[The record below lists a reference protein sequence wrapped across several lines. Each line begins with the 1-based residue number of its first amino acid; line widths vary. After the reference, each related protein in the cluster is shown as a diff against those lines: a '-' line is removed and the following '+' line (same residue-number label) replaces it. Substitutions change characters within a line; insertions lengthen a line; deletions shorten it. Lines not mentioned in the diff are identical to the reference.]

1 MATSNPQPR
10 RDLYRE
16 ITDKIIAAME
26 SGKMPWQRPWNELAE
41 LGMPKNGSSSRPYN
55 GVNSVL
61 LFLESQDRGYS
72 DNRWMTFKQ
81 ASEAGYK
88 VKKGERSVPVYFYKK
103 LELEDRNLNT
113 GEVEK
118 KSIPYLTEYRVFN
131 AEQIEGMPSAATRP
145 VDWNPIEEVEKL
157 VSALNIDIRH
167 GGNRAFYAFAPSQD
181 FLQIPHKSAF
191 PNAAAYASVVLHEVC
206 HWTGG
211 GETRL
216 NRKLSSFD
224 DDPISYAR
232 EELRAHLASAFL
244 SAELGVPNDMENHA
258 AYLNSWL
265 RKVLQDDKHEIFRAA
280 RDATQICNFIM
291 GRMEEVKPSQTASA
305 QPTPP
310 PIIQLSQEQRYRQI
324 GEKILAQARSQNQGG
339 SGVTKGGGMG
349 LGR

>member
-1 MATSNPQPR
+1 MATSNQQPK

-103 LELEDRNLNT
+103 LELEDRNPNT

-157 VSALNIDIRH
+157 VSALNVDIRH
-167 GGNRAFYAFAPSQD
+167 GGNRAFYSPSQD
-181 FLQIPHKSAF
+181 YIQMPHKGAF
-191 PNAAAYASVVLHEVC
+191 PSAQEYFGTLLHEVG
-206 HWTGG
+206 HYSGH
-211 GETRL
+211 ESRL
-216 NRKLSSFD
+216 HREFGRYGDVTYS
-224 DDPISYAR
+224 R
-232 EELRAHLASAFL
+232 EELRAELASAFL
-244 SAELGVPNDMENHA
+244 SAELGVPTNTDNNA
-258 AYLNSWL
+258 AYLASWVKNL
-265 RKVLQDDKHEIFRAA
+265 KEDKHEIFKAA

-291 GRMEEVKPSQTASA
+291 GRTEELKPSHTASA
-305 QPTPP
+305 QPIPP
-310 PIIQLSQEQRYRQI
+310 PSIGLSQEQRYRQI
-324 GEKILAQARSQNQGG
+324 GGKILAQARSQNQGG

-349 LGR
+349 LGS